1 LDLIRINVTYHKTIE
16 ALEAIIESAT
26 IDSLNPISVT
36 SEVSAL
42 LAEVAKIF
50 KAHLETHQ

>member
-1 LDLIRINVTYHKTIE
+1 VTYHKTIE